1 MKKNKGYTLVEM
13 IIVIA
18 IIAILGGVSFI
29 TIGIIKES
37 KRQSAVSKLD
47 NQMSS
52 CLVRTKAVSTSTN
65 STSTPLCIVIKKRA
79 DGCYAVMTG
88 YINGSDIT
96 DKAGNPLDPDI
107 DANCEEILSKEI
119 SKIEYSPA
127 TGQAWSGSDM
137 VIQFIKSDGST
148 KYGGGSYTMYA
159 KTDESKPY
167 ATICLDPVS
176 GKHYVK

>member
-37 KRQSAVSKLD
+37 KRQSAVSELN

-65 STSTPLCIVIKKRA
+65 STSTPLCMVIKERT
-79 DGCYAVMTG
+79 DGTYAIMTG
-88 YINGSDIT
+88 YVNGSNIT
-96 DKAGNPLDPDI
+96 DSAGNALNPNKDE
-107 DANCEEILSKEI
+107 NCEAVLSKEI
-119 SKIEYSPA
+119 SKIEYQPA

-137 VIQFIKSDGST
+137 IIQFIKSDGST
-148 KYGGGSYTMYA
+148 KYGGGSYVIYA
-159 KTDESKPY
+159 RKYGEKPY
-167 ATICLDPVS
+167 ATISLDPVS